1 MGQIKKK
8 RFEAVI
14 SRTGMLIPAVLR
26 TSKRRI
32 PFQLEKVKWV
42 RSSIA
47 AALRTEFGVRW

>member
-1 MGQIKKK
+1 
-8 RFEAVI
+8 
-14 SRTGMLIPAVLR
+14 MLIPAVLR

-47 AALRTEFGVRW
+47 ALRTEFGVCW